1 MSLRNKVFILFGA
14 LVAILLGSQW
24 IMMRAITQDVSRE
37 LGQVAFEVSRD
48 TASYFIL
55 DRFQWNE
62 FISLDVEIAKDLN
75 QENDVITYSP
85 PAIEI
90 RIDNQ
95 VEDNYLKLITES
107 GTQSIPIPREGMIE
121 TVAQLEK
128 RMLSGTLII
137 LAVGLVIAAYFS
149 HRLSIPLSKLSQAA
163 KEVASGDLGATIN
176 SEGHFASK
184 EIKETVESFNYMSEQ
199 LVEVEQL
206 KSQIIENEHY
216 RELGDIS
223 RGLAHSIRNP
233 LNTLGLTVEELT
245 RNDLPE
251 ERRNKLSE
259 SASRQIQRVDQWIR
273 SFLTFSL
280 SGDTQSESIKLL
292 PLIKDI
298 QLEASQL
305 LQHSICIKVDSPEN
319 IIVDGVEAELKA
331 MIHALIINAVEASP
345 KKGEVII
352 NIAQSEH
359 QITLEVLDQGDG
371 LPEEILKNLYQP
383 HQTTKAKGSGMGLFI
398 AYRLAKGR
406 YQGNI
411 QIQNRDSGGA
421 LAILTLSKQRMV

>member
-1 MSLRNKVFILFGA
+1 MSLRNKVFLLFGA

-62 FISLDVEIAKDLN
+62 FISLDAEITQDIN
-75 QENDVITYSP
+75 QQDDVITYNP

-95 VEDNYLKLITES
+95 VKDNHLKLITSS

-137 LAVGLVIAAYFS
+137 LVIGLVIAAYFS

-163 KEVASGDLGATIN
+163 KEVASGDLGTTIN

-206 KSQIIENEHY
+206 KSQIRENEHY

-280 SGDTQSESIKLL
+280 SGDTQSEKIKLL

-305 LQHSICIKVDSPEN
+305 LQHSICIKIDSPED
-319 IIVDGVEAELKA
+319 IVIDGVEAEIKA

-345 KKGEVII
+345 KNGEILI
-352 NIAQSEH
+352 NIARSEQ

-411 QIQNRDSGGA
+411 EIQNRDTGGVS
-421 LAILTLSKQRMV
+421 AILTLSNQRMV